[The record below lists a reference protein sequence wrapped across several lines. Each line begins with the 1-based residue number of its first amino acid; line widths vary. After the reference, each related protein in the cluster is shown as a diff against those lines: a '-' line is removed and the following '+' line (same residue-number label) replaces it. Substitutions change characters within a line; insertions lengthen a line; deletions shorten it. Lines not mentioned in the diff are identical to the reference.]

1 MPPLTKAQFQ
11 ELEEAAKPLMEWMNK
26 NCHPHVT
33 AIVTS
38 EDAELLEGQARVRR
52 ENYAESQDR
61 DE

>member
-1 MPPLTKAQFQ
+1 MKPLTKDEFKS
-11 ELEEAAKPLMEWMNK
+11 LEDAARPLMEWLAA

-52 ENYAESQDR
+52 DLEPR
-61 DE
+61 P